1 MVFYSVHYIYS
12 ISIIFFAPILFTAFY
27 GKYSLTTNVAIITIG
42 CKLISDYFIYY
53 DGNKP
58 SPFESGIS
66 MMNMIISTLLLI
78 FFYGISMVIIYFQKK
93 KNMAVIQKEY
103 ERQTMQ
109 KQLLTDPLTHINN
122 RLALLNVFQEMNQS
136 IKSSHYYLAM
146 IDLDFFK
153 KVNDSLGHVKGD
165 ECLQEI
171 GKILKKHSSKSITPF
186 RFGGDEFCIL
196 FEEISLEEVL
206 QICDTLR
213 QQISETFIKNFDLH
227 LTISI
232 GIAKYTTDMF
242 AEDLL
247 QNADT
252 ALINETISCCM
263 LNKGTSF

>member
-1 MVFYSVHYIYS
+1 
-12 ISIIFFAPILFTAFY
+12 
-27 GKYSLTTNVAIITIG
+27 
-42 CKLISDYFIYY
+42 
-53 DGNKP
+53 
-58 SPFESGIS
+58 
-66 MMNMIISTLLLI
+66 
-78 FFYGISMVIIYFQKK
+78 MVIIYFQKK

-171 GKILKKHSSKSITPF
+171 GKI
-186 RFGGDEFCIL
+186 CIL

>member
-1 MVFYSVHYIYS
+1 
-12 ISIIFFAPILFTAFY
+12 
-27 GKYSLTTNVAIITIG
+27 
-42 CKLISDYFIYY
+42 
-53 DGNKP
+53 
-58 SPFESGIS
+58 
-66 MMNMIISTLLLI
+66 
-78 FFYGISMVIIYFQKK
+78 
-93 KNMAVIQKEY
+93 
-103 ERQTMQ
+103 
-109 KQLLTDPLTHINN
+109 
-122 RLALLNVFQEMNQS
+122 MNQS

-213 QQISETFIKNFDLH
+213 QQISE
-227 LTISI
+227 
-232 GIAKYTTDMF
+232 YTTDMF